1 MDDRHSTK
9 DLLLNLL
16 NQTSDNIYFKDLE
29 SRFILV
35 NEAFSRWVGC
45 ESPEELVGKSDVDLF
60 NKQHAEPALRDEL
73 HIIETQESL
82 LSIEEKEVWPDGR
95 VTWVSSSKMPL
106 FDNDG
111 DLIGTFG
118 VSRDITAHKEAE
130 LKLAKYAEK
139 LEHLNNQIRE
149 DLAMADQYQRAFL
162 PKAYPRF
169 ALEGQSQYVEFG
181 HYYKAGGQ
189 IGGDFCA
196 IRKLSDH
203 EISIFI
209 CDVMGHG
216 VRSALV
222 TGIVRAVSEE
232 VLPVEHDPGRLLSR
246 MNLQLFPLLRQNED
260 FVFVTACCL
269 VLDLQTGILKYS
281 SAGHPAPLFFKLGG
295 SSQVLP
301 LQDVE
306 KQPALPFFKDTE
318 YVTSEVV
325 LDPNDVVIVYT
336 DGLTEATNSQGDE
349 YGTERLGECLATRS
363 NESMSTLLDALVQD
377 ACAFGEYSR
386 FDDDVC
392 MAGLRFHRT
401 IAPAEQHA

>member
-1 MDDRHSTK
+1 MHDRHSTK
-9 DLLLNLL
+9 DLLINLL

-35 NEAFSRWVGC
+35 NNAFASWVGYKY
-45 ESPEELVGKSDVDLF
+45 PEELIGKSDVDLF
-60 NKQHAEPALRDEL
+60 NMQHAEPALRDEKD
-73 HIIETQESL
+73 IIETQESL
-82 LSIEEKEVWPDGR
+82 LGIEEKEVWPDGR

-106 FDNDG
+106 FDDAG
-111 DLIGTFG
+111 VLIGTFG
-118 VSRDITAHKEAE
+118 VSRDITEHKEAE

-139 LEHLNNQIRE
+139 LEHLNSQIRD

-169 ALEGQSQYVEFG
+169 ALEGQSQFVEFA

-203 EISIFI
+203 ETSIFI

-232 VLPVEHDPGRLLSR
+232 VLPVEHDPGMLLTR
-246 MNLQLFPLLRQNED
+246 MNHHLFPLLRQNED

-269 VLDLQTGILKYS
+269 VLDIRTGILKYS
-281 SAGHPAPLFFKLGG
+281 SAGHPAPLLLKQGG
-295 SSQVLP
+295 SAKMLP
-301 LQDVE
+301 LLNVAH
-306 KQPALPFFKDTE
+306 QPALPFFEDTD
-318 YVTSEVV
+318 YVTSEVT
-325 LDPNDVVIVYT
+325 LAPNDVVIAYT
-336 DGLTEATNSQGDE
+336 DGLVEETNAQGDE
-349 YGTERLGECLATRS
+349 YGPDRLSESLSARS
-363 NESMSTLLDALVQD
+363 DEKMSTLLEALVQD
-377 ACAFGEYSR
+377 ACLFTDNPR
-386 FDDDVC
+386 FEDDVC
-392 MAGLRFHRT
+392 IAGLRFRR
-401 IAPAEQHA
+401 ALAAASG